1 LLLNATLLNVAID
14 FWLNVV
20 FNLAMPKHPDAD
32 LILRLG
38 GPTKVAGLLSLP
50 KFGGAQRV
58 QNWMARGIPSA
69 MKVMRPDLFM
79 PELAT
84 NTTTE
89 GQGA

>member
-1 LLLNATLLNVAID
+1 M
-14 FWLNVV
+14 W
-20 FNLAMPKHPDAD
+20 AMSKHTDAD
-32 LILRLG
+32 LIRKLG
-38 GPTKVAGLLSLP
+38 GPTKVANLLALP

-69 MKVMRPDLFM
+69 IKVKRPDLFM

-84 NTTTE
+84 HTNTTTAE